1 LSTYVLGAAEPVS
14 AVRYLD
20 LILLV
25 MVLPIFLLTG
35 LPMLGYAAAAVAWLG
50 QRLIQ
55 VLLLRRASA
64 STEPKVVVGITAA
77 SMIGRGYLVAL
88 TILGAGLMERE
99 AGLAA
104 AILVIVLFTVY
115 FGTAVVTHAFDPP
128 QRPAP

>member
-1 LSTYVLGAAEPVS
+1 MSTYVLGVTEPVS
-14 AVRYLD
+14 VVRYID
-20 LILLV
+20 LVLLV

-35 LPMLGYAAAAVAWLG
+35 LPMLGYGAAALAWVG

-55 VLLLRRASA
+55 ALLLRRASA
-64 STEPKVVVGITAA
+64 SSEPKVVVGITAA

-104 AILVIVLFTVY
+104 AILVVVLFTIY
-115 FGTAVVTHAFDPP
+115 FGTAVVTRAFDPP
-128 QRPAP
+128 RRPAP